1 MVSKENSTFLD
12 TYIKVLN
19 KCMHNFR
26 QERMLEAQKGDF
38 IFSLKEIDKG
48 SFNKSICLVYEYLN
62 C

>member
-1 MVSKENSTFLD
+1 
-12 TYIKVLN
+12 
-19 KCMHNFR
+19 MHKFR

-62 C
+62 CWKPAKIS

>member
-1 MVSKENSTFLD
+1 MVSKENSTFLNK
-12 TYIKVLN
+12 YIKVLN
-19 KCMHNFR
+19 KCMHKFR

>member
-1 MVSKENSTFLD
+1 MTLHMKHGDRMSD
-12 TYIKVLN
+12 GG
-19 KCMHNFR
+19 

-48 SFNKSICLVYEYLN
+48 SFHKSICLVYEYLH